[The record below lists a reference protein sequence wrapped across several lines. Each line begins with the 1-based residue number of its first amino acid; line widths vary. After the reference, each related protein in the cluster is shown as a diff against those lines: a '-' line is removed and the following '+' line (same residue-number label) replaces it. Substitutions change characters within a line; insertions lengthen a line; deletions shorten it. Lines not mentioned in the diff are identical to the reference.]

1 MSEPSPATPAR
12 RSLWAWVPALLLG
25 CMFLGLGSM
34 TYLATSDPHFALEPD
49 YYDKAVHWDRRRA
62 EEQAS
67 ALTGLSLSLTRPLA
81 LAPDG
86 GVDVEVRVVDRQ
98 NSPFPGASVQL
109 QAFPNAYAQHSQT
122 LTLREATPGVYVG
135 RLSRGVLGL
144 WELRFGLT
152 RDAVRFQVV
161 LRADVVKGGAA

>member
-1 MSEPSPATPAR
+1 MSEHAPETSPR

-25 CMFLGLGSM
+25 CMFLGLGFM

-49 YYDKAVHWDRRRA
+49 YYDKAVHWDRSRA
-62 EEQAS
+62 EERAS

-81 LAPDG
+81 LTADG

-98 NSPFPGASVQL
+98 TSPFRGARLQL
-109 QAFPNAYAQHSQT
+109 QAFPNAYAQNSQS
-122 LTLREATPGVYVG
+122 LTLRETAPGVYVG

-152 RDAVRFQVV
+152 RDALHFQVV
-161 LRADVVKGGAA
+161 LREDVVKGGAA

>member
-1 MSEPSPATPAR
+1 MNEHSAASSTR

-25 CMFLGLGSM
+25 CMFLGLGTM

-49 YYDKAVHWDRRRA
+49 YYDKAVHWDRSRA

-67 ALTGLSLSLTRPLA
+67 ALTGLSLSLSRPLA
-81 LAPDG
+81 LAPGG

-98 NSPFPGASVQL
+98 RSPFQGARLQL

-122 LTLREATPGVYVG
+122 LTLRETAPGVYAG

-144 WELRFGLT
+144 WELRFGLA
-152 RDAVRFQVV
+152 RDAVRFQKV
-161 LRADVVKGGAA
+161 LREDVVKGGAA